1 MQSRGRDQCLLYPEI
16 VSSSLVYHYHTDV
29 SPRPEVRSLI
39 GKPPRIVP
47 MSLQRIAA
55 TWQKAEMMWIGPEDA
70 VKLSTEDREA
80 YDLAHQI
87 MCHLAIQ
94 APTKHKSG
102 HPGGPLSAFTFCYG
116 LLQRRDPH
124 RDSALRIS
132 AGHLSLLAYGLQY
145 LGGRGKDD
153 PRLQSPQ
160 SIIDSFRTVNGLP
173 GHVQAGIGDIPFGTG
188 LLGKGVSNALGY
200 ALGRKLQKEKG
211 ITDVLMGD
219 GDTQEGQ
226 NMEAARLAAHVA
238 VDTLVV
244 HADMNDLQITGPPT
258 TIVAAD
264 IASIYAAMGWAILEV
279 QNGND
284 PAQVEAALD
293 RVDTL
298 LHRGRPILVCYY
310 TTMGHGV
317 GVMERAANAG
327 LSKFHGAPMNEGDAK
342 AAVALLP
349 PLEELTKAYEPF
361 RQRLIQRYDGAP
373 PGSRLLE
380 HPRKLRR
387 IVTTEKGSMR
397 KDIGALHIKNLM
409 KSDPRIVVI
418 HGDLAESGGFIEVAE
433 EFPDRVINGG
443 VAEANMYMM
452 AAGMR
457 QAGLL
462 PVTYTFATFGT
473 NEARANLRLIDI
485 NSGHVP
491 CAVFH
496 DCTHTGL
503 SVGED
508 GETAQDRNYCN
519 LPFDHLRVWMPADSN
534 QAAAMVERGLQL
546 IAEGTNSVCLFSPR
560 SGHPQ
565 LMKEDGSVFY
575 GKEYVFEGKAD
586 MVRGKG
592 DCTDAVT
599 IIAAGITVHAALA
612 AIDRLPLTP
621 TLSRGERGSVRLL
634 NVSCIRPLDAAA
646 IMQAALETAHL
657 LVIED
662 HNSEGGLATQVA
674 DIIADFQLP
683 CSLRRLGVNTYFPSG
698 PAEDLFLLA
707 GLDHESIADAVQ
719 DEVRAEVRGG
729 EDALVSVLHRM
740 PVVLEQS
747 RFGPTARPYAE
758 RLQSEKGYLEALR
771 EKWRKRSA
779 GKFPSNEELREV
791 LGDRL

>member
-1 MQSRGRDQCLLYPEI
+1 
-16 VSSSLVYHYHTDV
+16 
-29 SPRPEVRSLI
+29 
-39 GKPPRIVP
+39 

-55 TWQKAEMMWIGPEDA
+55 TWKKAETVWIGPEDA
-70 VKLSTEDREA
+70 VKLSKDDREA
-80 YDLAHQI
+80 YDLAQKI
-87 MCHLAIQ
+87 MCHIAIQ
-94 APTKHKSG
+94 APLKHQSG

-116 LLQRRDPH
+116 LLRRRDPH
-124 RDSALRIS
+124 RDSALRMS

-153 PRLQSPQ
+153 PRLKSPQ
-160 SIIDSFRTVNGLP
+160 SIIDSFRTVKGLP

-200 ALGRKLQKEKG
+200 ALGRTLQKEKG

-226 NMEAARLAAHVA
+226 IMEAARLAACRN

-244 HADMNDLQITGPPT
+244 HADMNDLQISGPPT

-264 IASIYAAMGWAILEV
+264 IASIFGAMGWAVLEV

-293 RVDTL
+293 RVDTFI
-298 LHRGRPILVCYY
+298 GKGKPILVCYY

-317 GVMERAANAG
+317 VVMEKAANAG
-327 LSKFHGAPMNEGDAK
+327 LSKFHGAPMKEEDAK
-342 AAVALLP
+342 AATTLLP
-349 PLEELTKAYEPF
+349 SLVELTKAYEPF
-361 RQRLIQRYDGAP
+361 RRVLQKRYDGAP
-373 PGSRLLE
+373 PGSKPLKP
-380 HPRKLRR
+380 PRHSQR
-387 IVTTEKGSMR
+387 IVTVEKGSMR
-397 KDIGALHIKNLM
+397 KDIGAVHIKNLM

-418 HGDLAESGGFIEVAE
+418 HGDLAESGGFIEVAQ
-433 EFPDRVINGG
+433 EFPGRVINGG

-508 GETAQDRNYCN
+508 GETAQDRNYFN
-519 LPFDHLRVWMPADSN
+519 LPFDHLQVWMPADSN
-534 QAAAMVERGLQL
+534 QAAAMVERGLEL
-546 IAEGTNSVCLFSPR
+546 VAEGMESVCLFSPR
-560 SGHPQ
+560 AGQSPLVMSAG
-565 LMKEDGSVFY
+565 GVFY
-575 GKEYVFEGKAD
+575 GEDYRYDGKID
-586 MVRGKG
+586 CIRGHG
-592 DCTDAVT
+592 DGTDHLT
-599 IIAAGITVHAALA
+599 ILTTGNCVHAALEA
-612 AIDRLPLTP
+612 VRQVLGVRCQVL
-621 TLSRGERGSVRLL
+621 GKERSLSVRLL
-634 NVSCIRPLDAAA
+634 NVSCIRPIDAAA
-646 IMQAALETAHL
+646 VIQAALETAHL
-657 LVIED
+657 LVVED
-662 HNSEGGLATQVA
+662 HHSEGGLATQVA

-683 CSLRRLGVNTYFPSG
+683 CSLRRLGVNMYFPSG
-698 PAEDLFLLA
+698 PAEDLFFLA
-707 GLDHESIADAVQ
+707 GLDHESIYDAVL
-719 DEVRAEVRGG
+719 DEVRAEVRGS

-740 PVVLEQS
+740 PLALQQS
-747 RFGPTARPYAE
+747 RFGPSARPYVE
-758 RLQSEKGYLEALR
+758 RLQSEQGYLEALR
-771 EKWRKRSA
+771 EKWGKRA
-779 GKFPSNEELREV
+779 VGKLPTNEEIRRG
-791 LGDRL
+791 LGDRF